1 MKQKGIFQDLLNK
14 SNSSKKEDK
23 NAGESKY
30 HQLLMIFSFI
40 GLACY
45 PFAIVGVLP
54 LFLVRYIDKKDKM
67 NHIHD
72 VDYESFLKR
81 SNFLFMVL
89 AATFLL
95 INLICFILWVP
106 RAYLSAY
113 LLFPLNMIP
122 NNLTF
127 SYRTVIALILGGLG
141 MGSLFIALASFIDKR
156 KVVSKEEE
164 REKIYGSKAYQKR
177 HQDKFVESQ
186 RFTKEYNRRYQQA
199 IKKNDQLAL
208 QKLENEFLLGID
220 EFGLP
225 AMMEFDEMNQHVLIP
240 ATTGSGKTTLLQ
252 LFVEHAS
259 KFDIPLIL
267 IDGKG
272 AIETYE
278 NMQKMA
284 SRFGKDVK
292 AFTDQGDMCFN
303 PVKNGNDISVR
314 DKLSSFAETESI
326 YYTAASKALLQI
338 TTQLLDLFQDS
349 HQLERSL
356 PYMQKYLLPRNVLKL
371 FADLIL
377 QKNSLLFTSIESNKK
392 AEKSTMNQL
401 EKELMST
408 IASEPDTEEERI
420 DPETC
425 SLLTFYQAI
434 KKNQAYLSTEEQL
447 LFERLFVRYE
457 HKESPL
463 YLYETS
469 EALQTNINMLLDSEL
484 GRLFDTKDTDNILD
498 VGEISRKGELVYV
511 SLNGLIYEEFI
522 RTLAQMVVGEVNY
535 YASEM
540 YRRNAKKKFL
550 VIFDEPASY
559 LNKSFIDL
567 VNKGRGA
574 GVYGIFTPQ
583 TMADIDAIGG
593 KLKQQ
598 LIGNV
603 NTYIIGKTNEK
614 DEISYWAEMLGTY
627 SDIDVTEVTEQ
638 EEGYADFG
646 KTDWIGSKGTKRN
659 VDRFKFHPNRIRE
672 LRTGEFVVYRTAKNV
687 HEAPRA
693 VYIRNPLAAD

>member
-1 MKQKGIFQDLLNK
+1 MRQKNIFQEFLRPSVGNK
-14 SNSSKKEDK
+14 EERQ
-23 NAGESKY
+23 AGENKY
-30 HQLLMIFSFI
+30 QQLLKLVSLMAV
-40 GLACY
+40 LCY
-45 PFAIVGVLP
+45 PFAIVGVIP
-54 LFLVRYIDKKDKM
+54 LLIARQIDKRDRM
-67 NHIHD
+67 THIHE
-72 VDYESFLKR
+72 VDYESFLR
-81 SNFLFMVL
+81 RGGFLFILTASVL
-89 AATFLL
+89 LL
-95 INLICFILWVP
+95 INLLCFILWFP

-113 LLFPLNMIP
+113 WLFPLNVLTH
-122 NNLTF
+122 NLTLT
-127 SYRTVIALILGGLG
+127 YHTVIALLLGGSG
-141 MGSLFIALASFIDKR
+141 MGSLFVAFASFIEKR
-156 KVVSKEEE
+156 KVISKEEA
-164 REKIYGSKAYQKR
+164 RQKIYASKAYQKR
-177 HQDKFVESQ
+177 HQDKFQASQ
-186 RFTKEYNRRYQQA
+186 LFTKDYNRRYQRA
-199 IKKNDQLAL
+199 VKHKDKVTL
-208 QKLENEFLLGID
+208 QQLENEFLLGID
-220 EFGLP
+220 EFGQP
-225 AMMEFDEMNQHVLIP
+225 AMLEFDEFNQHVLIP

-284 SRFGKDVK
+284 YRFGKEVK
-292 AFTDQGDMCFN
+292 AFTDQGEMRFN
-303 PVKNGNDISVR
+303 PVQNGNDISVR
-314 DKLSSFAETESI
+314 DKLSAFAETESI

-338 TTQLLDLFQDS
+338 TTQLLDLFKETHD
-349 HQLERSL
+349 LERSL
-356 PYMQKYLLPRNVLKL
+356 PYLQKYLLPRNVLQL
-371 FADLIL
+371 FATAIL
-377 QKNSLLFTSIESNKK
+377 KKNPTLFESNYASEQPKE
-392 AEKSTMNQL
+392 ASMNQL
-401 EKELMST
+401 EKELLGT
-408 IASEPDTEEERI
+408 IAVAPANEEEQI
-420 DPETC
+420 DPESC
-425 SLLTFYQAI
+425 DLLMLYQVI
-434 KKNQAYLSTEEQL
+434 KENQIYLTTEEQV

-457 HKESPL
+457 HKDSPL

-469 EALQTNINMLLDSEL
+469 EALQTNINMLLDSDL
-484 GRLFDTKDTDNILD
+484 GRLFDTKDTDNVLD
-498 VGEISRKGELVYV
+498 VEEISQKGDLVYI

-540 YRRNAKKKFL
+540 YRKNQKKKIL

-598 LIGNV
+598 LVGNV

-614 DEISYWAEMLGTY
+614 DEVSYWAEMLGTY
-627 SDIDVTEVTEQ
+627 ADIDITEVTEQ

-646 KTDWIGSKGTKRN
+646 KTDWTRGKGTKRN

-693 VYIRNPLAAD
+693 VYVRNPLAQN